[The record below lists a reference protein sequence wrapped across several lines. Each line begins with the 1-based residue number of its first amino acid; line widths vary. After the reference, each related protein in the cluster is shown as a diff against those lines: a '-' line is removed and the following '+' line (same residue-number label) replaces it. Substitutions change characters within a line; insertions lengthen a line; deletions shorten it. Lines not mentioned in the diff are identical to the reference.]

1 MYPKPVQKPHP
12 PVLLG
17 GNAPNVLQ
25 RVARWADGWLPNRIT
40 PERVEEGRQRLD
52 ALADERGR
60 DPASVTISV
69 FGQPPETTRETI
81 DSFLSAGASRVSVW
95 ANHCDTEEE
104 MGEQLER
111 MADVLV
117 R

>member
-1 MYPKPVQKPHP
+1 M
-12 PVLLG
+12 
-17 GNAPNVLQ
+17 LQ
-25 RVARWADGWLPNRIT
+25 RVSRWADGWLPNRVT
-40 PERVEEGRQRLD
+40 PERVDEARNILD

-60 DPASVTISV
+60 DPESITISV
-69 FGQPPETTRETI
+69 FGQAPDTNRDQVE
-81 DSFLSAGASRVSVW
+81 SFLNAGALRVSVW

-111 MADVLV
+111 MAEALV